1 MSTRSE
7 PADAALA
14 RMGRISVIGLFV
26 LAVIYTLHF
35 ARDLLLPITLAVIFA
50 LLLSPGV
57 EFAVRYRV
65 PRALASLLAVLLLAA
80 TAGASLYALS
90 TPAAQWVQ
98 RLPEVREELVSH
110 IGDVREDIEGV
121 GDATREI
128 EALADEITRSEGDTA
143 GRDAAR
149 EVRVIAS
156 EPSLQHE
163 LWVATGRFLSLTL
176 LSLILLFF
184 LLSSGEQVIRRVI
197 DRQARPA
204 DRRAVIALLR
214 RAQGQMSRYLVTI
227 TAVNL
232 LVGACATVGLWLL
245 GIPNPLLWGA
255 LAAMLRFVPYLG
267 AAITVALLL
276 VVSSV
281 THDSLPMVLAAP
293 AAYLC
298 LPSLVGQLVDPLV
311 HGYRFTLNPIVV
323 FVSIFFW
330 GWLWGAA
337 GILLAVPL
345 LTLMKVVCEQHET
358 LRPIAQLVSTGPRHG
373 QT

>member
-204 DRRAVIALLR
+204 DRRA
-214 RAQGQMSRYLVTI
+214 SE
-227 TAVNL
+227 
-232 LVGACATVGLWLL
+232 
-245 GIPNPLLWGA
+245 
-255 LAAMLRFVPYLG
+255 
-267 AAITVALLL
+267 
-276 VVSSV
+276 
-281 THDSLPMVLAAP
+281 H
-293 AAYLC
+293 
-298 LPSLVGQLVDPLV
+298 
-311 HGYRFTLNPIVV
+311 
-323 FVSIFFW
+323 
-330 GWLWGAA
+330 
-337 GILLAVPL
+337 
-345 LTLMKVVCEQHET
+345 
-358 LRPIAQLVSTGPRHG
+358 
-373 QT
+373 